1 MNTSENFK
9 RPKVWSST
17 RMVVYEWDMIKSFL
31 ENVVYFNH
39 PSKYL
44 LLAQVHGLVMFS
56 LKIILKNVQRTDL
69 RYFYV
74 KSVIVEN
81 VSFPEFK
88 LIYFYL
94 MIDFFLFISFF
105 NFYICLLTY

>member
-1 MNTSENFK
+1 MGYNKVILGKCSVLQPSIKVSFASTS
-9 RPKVWSST
+9 PWIS
-17 RMVVYEWDMIKSFL
+17 D
-31 ENVVYFNH
+31 
-39 PSKYL
+39 
-44 LLAQVHGLVMFS
+44 FS

-88 LIYFYL
+88 LIFFYL
-94 MIDFFLFISFF
+94 MIDFFSIYLIFLIFTF
-105 NFYICLLTY
+105 VF